1 MLERVLECGTKI
13 YERSSREWRGESV
26 SPTTETGG
34 LNQDSIG
41 LSWGLPT
48 LTVCFLCSH
57 REKMAF
63 ITNFITVGRLI
74 FCMLALSVMKDT
86 KQSFISCRNVH
97 KCYINRQEEMR
108 QEGLR
113 SFHWSLRLSDLSLNG
128 NCNNMSALITCFIF
142 HAISTVWHVSCCT
155 RLGSDPTCQQWERSD
170 VTCWPD
176 KIPILT
182 CPRWR
187 WTVEMIYHRL
197 RHEVRLLPFTTRS

>member
-26 SPTTETGG
+26 SPESGQHRSELRPANAEG
-34 LNQDSIG
+34 LVFM
-41 LSWGLPT
+41 
-48 LTVCFLCSH
+48 LTQRKNGIYHQVYNCWQTHFL
-57 REKMAF
+57 F
-63 ITNFITVGRLI
+63 VGFKCHER
-74 FCMLALSVMKDT
+74 
-86 KQSFISCRNVH
+86 KQQSLISCRNVH
-97 KCYINRQEEMR
+97 KCYTNRQEEMR

-113 SFHWSLRLSDLSLNG
+113 SFHWSLRLSDRSLNG
-128 NCNNMSALITCFIF
+128 NCNSMSALITCFIF

-155 RLGSDPTCQQWERSD
+155 RLGSDPTCQQRERSD

-187 WTVEMIYHRL
+187 WTVEKIYHRL
-197 RHEVRLLPFTTRS
+197 RHEVRLLPFTARS